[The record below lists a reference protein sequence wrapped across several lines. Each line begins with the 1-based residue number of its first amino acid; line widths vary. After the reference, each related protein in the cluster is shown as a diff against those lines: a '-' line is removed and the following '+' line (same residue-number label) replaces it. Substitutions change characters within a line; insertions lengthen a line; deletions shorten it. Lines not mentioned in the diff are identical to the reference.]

1 MCNYMIEQNRQCLLA
16 KTKDVCHIHKNMKP
30 KSKSSNL
37 SAGFGNLPTVK
48 VFKNEFLDALKII
61 DLENKNSKLE
71 KKMIKMTRFQDNQKV
86 ELTNLYKT
94 IEKKNKVLKDKEEHI
109 LKLQNELESA
119 KNTINTMKD
128 DYNSYQYIIKYERN
142 KQELINKG
150 VNIYNYYNDE
160 FHKNRQIRNVLAHR
174 IK

>member
-1 MCNYMIEQNRQCLLA
+1 MIEQNRQCLLA

-30 KSKSSNL
+30 KSWSSDL
-37 SAGFGNLPTVK
+37 SVGLATLPTVK

-61 DLENKNSKLE
+61 DLENKISKLE

>member
-1 MCNYMIEQNRQCLLA
+1 MIEQNRQCLLA

-30 KSKSSNL
+30 KR
-37 SAGFGNLPTVK
+37 NLPTVK

-150 VNIYNYYNDE
+150 VNIYKYYNNE

>member
-16 KTKDVCHIHKNMKP
+16 KNKEICHIHKNMKP
-30 KSKSSNL
+30 K
-37 SAGFGNLPTVK
+37 
-48 VFKNEFLDALKII
+48 VFQNEYLDALKII
-61 DLENKNSKLE
+61 DLENKNSKL
-71 KKMIKMTRFQDNQKV
+71 KKRVNKLLIFQDNQKV

-94 IEKKNKVLKDKEEHI
+94 IEKKNKALREKEEHI
-109 LKLQNELESA
+109 LKLQNNLEIS

-128 DYNSYQYIIKYERN
+128 DYDSYQYIIKYERN

>member
-30 KSKSSNL
+30 K
-37 SAGFGNLPTVK
+37 
-48 VFKNEFLDALKII
+48 VFKNEFLDALKTI

-94 IEKKNKVLKDKEEHI
+94 IEKKNKILKDKEEHI

-128 DYNSYQYIIKYERN
+128 DYDSYQYIIKYERN

-150 VNIYNYYNDE
+150 INIYNYYNDE

>member
-16 KTKDVCHIHKNMKP
+16 KNKEICHIHKNMKP
-30 KSKSSNL
+30 K
-37 SAGFGNLPTVK
+37 TVK
-48 VFKNEFLDALKII
+48 VFQNEYLDALKII

-71 KKMIKMTRFQDNQKV
+71 KRVNKLLIFQDNQKV

-94 IEKKNKVLKDKEEHI
+94 IEKKNKALREKEEHI
-109 LKLQNELESA
+109 LKLQN
-119 KNTINTMKD
+119 TINTMKD
-128 DYNSYQYIIKYERN
+128 DYDSYQYIIKYERN

>member
-1 MCNYMIEQNRQCLLA
+1 MIEQNRQCLLA
-16 KTKDVCHIHKNMKP
+16 KNKEMCHIHKNMKP
-30 KSKSSNL
+30 K
-37 SAGFGNLPTVK
+37 
-48 VFKNEFLDALKII
+48 VFKNEYLDALKII

-71 KKMIKMTRFQDNQKV
+71 KKVNKLLIFQENQKV

-94 IEKKNKVLKDKEEHI
+94 IEKKNKALREKEEHI
-109 LKLQNELESA
+109 LKLQN
-119 KNTINTMKD
+119 TINTMKD
-128 DYNSYQYIIKYERN
+128 DYDSYQYIIKYERN

>member
-1 MCNYMIEQNRQCLLA
+1 MIEQNRQCLLA
-16 KTKDVCHIHKNMKP
+16 KNKEMCHIHKNMKP
-30 KSKSSNL
+30 K
-37 SAGFGNLPTVK
+37 
-48 VFKNEFLDALKII
+48 VFKNEYLDALKII
-61 DLENKNSKLE
+61 DLENKNSKL
-71 KKMIKMTRFQDNQKV
+71 KKRVNKLLTFQENQKV

-94 IEKKNKVLKDKEEHI
+94 IEKKNKALREKEEHI
-109 LKLQNELESA
+109 LKLQN
-119 KNTINTMKD
+119 TINTMKD
-128 DYNSYQYIIKYERN
+128 DYDSYQYIIKYERN